1 MLPSPAPSPTPEDP
15 RSASVAPEEAAEAE
29 PLDRYKAALRSRF
42 PGPEEIYREADRR
55 RRTHRAGA
63 TVAVLA
69 ALATGLWIVDPVYRS
84 EAYATAVG
92 ETRTHTL
99 ADGSTVALNTAS
111 ALDVQ
116 WRLRSRRLHLARG
129 EAMFRVAHGV
139 REFIVRTPGASVRDI
154 GTAFNVRL
162 DGADKTPGVTVTVVE
177 GAVEVRT
184 GPETAVLTAGQTAF
198 AGATGLTTPRTSD
211 LEPLTAWQRGR
222 LVFDGTPLDRAVEEM
237 RRYHRAPIV
246 LDIPDAQAADLR
258 LSGEF
263 DHQRIDTLL
272 ELLPTI
278 LPVRLRRLPG
288 GQAVISVHTGRGAD
302 KTWSR

>member
-139 REFIVRTPGASVRDI
+139 REFIVRTPGASVRAAGASSLAAVSWQD
-154 GTAFNVRL
+154 GWQAASNSPASQAQRGGEAFLCRGVAVTSLPSLRRL
-162 DGADKTPGVTVTVVE
+162 DGSPS
-177 GAVEVRT
+177 
-184 GPETAVLTAGQTAF
+184 
-198 AGATGLTTPRTSD
+198 TS
-211 LEPLTAWQRGR
+211 LGGERCLQRFSSR
-222 LVFDGTPLDRAVEEM
+222 SW
-237 RRYHRAPIV
+237 
-246 LDIPDAQAADLR
+246 AAA
-258 LSGEF
+258 SGS
-263 DHQRIDTLL
+263 
-272 ELLPTI
+272 P
-278 LPVRLRRLPG
+278 P
-288 GQAVISVHTGRGAD
+288 
-302 KTWSR
+302 

>member
-1 MLPSPAPSPTPEDP
+1 MRPLPTPHPTPADS
-15 RSASVAPEEAAEAE
+15 RSASPEEPLKAES
-29 PLDRYKAALRSRF
+29 LDRYKAALRSHF
-42 PGPEEIYREADRR
+42 PGPEEIYRAAEQR
-55 RRTHRAGA
+55 RRTRRAGA
-63 TVAVLA
+63 AVAVVA
-69 ALATGLWIVDPVYRS
+69 ALATSLWIVDPVYRS
-84 EAYATAVG
+84 ETYTTAVG
-92 ETRTHTL
+92 ETRTHAL
-99 ADGSTVALNTAS
+99 ADGSTVALNTGS

-139 REFIVRTPGASVRDI
+139 REFIVHTPGACVRDI

-162 DGADKTPGVTVTVVE
+162 DGADKTPGATVTVVE
-177 GAVEVRT
+177 GAVEVRR
-184 GPETAVLTAGQTAF
+184 GPETAVLTTGQTAF
-198 AGATGLTTPRTSD
+198 AGATGLSTPRTTD

-237 RRYHRAPIV
+237 RRYHRASIV
-246 LDIPDAQAADLR
+246 LDIPDAQVADLR

-272 ELLPTI
+272 ELLPTV

-288 GQAVISVHTGRGAD
+288 GQAVISAHTGRGPE